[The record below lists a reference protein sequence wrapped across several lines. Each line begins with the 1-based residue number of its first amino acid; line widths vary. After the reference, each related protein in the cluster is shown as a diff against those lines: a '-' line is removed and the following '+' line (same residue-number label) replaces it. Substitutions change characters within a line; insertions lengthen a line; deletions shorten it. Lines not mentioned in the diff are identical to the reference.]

1 MELIIGFTILFLIGV
16 KLNRW
21 IMVALSDCCQQD
33 KNSITTG

>member
-21 IMVALSDCCQQD
+21 INGNFVRLLS
-33 KNSITTG
+33 TG